1 MSTATL
7 ETGTWQQD
15 PNGRPERPHAHGG
28 DNRSGF
34 TLIEMMAVVVIMGFM
49 LALVIPNLG
58 FSRAS
63 ALRDQARTV
72 AAQIELTRQL
82 AIVTGKPHR
91 LLVDID
97 TGVFSIERFGENA
110 DEEEASDA
118 PVPKVGPRTFDL
130 APPVEKERDYYPLQG
145 HFTRGDNLDPDFRFQ
160 GLETS
165 EGWFEDGLVQIVFER
180 DGTTDSAEL
189 VIGDDDGRLIV
200 LEVRPLLDR
209 VSIRD
214 ETS

>member
-15 PNGRPERPHAHGG
+15 PNGRPERPHAHG
-28 DNRSGF
+28 
-34 TLIEMMAVVVIMGFM
+34 EMMAVVVIMGFM

-110 DEEEASDA
+110 DEEEGASDA
-118 PVPKVGPRTFDL
+118 PVPQVGPRTFAL

-145 HFTRGDNLDPDFRFQ
+145 HFTRGDNLDPNFRFQ